1 LRGLNIAI
9 DRERNFYGVLAH
21 PLWAENEQG
30 LSLGYGKKW
39 ETCFARYAAAGSLTD
54 DQSGARRNKTPQA
67 AYWSFAVI
75 RRPILGLRQFSRAW
89 VSEVSV

>member
-1 LRGLNIAI
+1 MINRLDGRIKPVLCGLNIAI
-9 DRERNFYGVLAH
+9 DRERNFYGVLAR

-67 AYWSFAVI
+67 AYWS
-75 RRPILGLRQFSRAW
+75 LR
-89 VSEVSV
+89 